1 VSTLNKNL
9 DVKKFDTRLIEWN
22 LQNGIITKEELE
34 KHLASLED
42 SEAKAE
48 YFKLVNSDEK
58 SSN

>member
-1 VSTLNKNL
+1 MSTLNKNL

-48 YFKLVNSDEK
+48 YFKLVNSD
-58 SSN
+58 